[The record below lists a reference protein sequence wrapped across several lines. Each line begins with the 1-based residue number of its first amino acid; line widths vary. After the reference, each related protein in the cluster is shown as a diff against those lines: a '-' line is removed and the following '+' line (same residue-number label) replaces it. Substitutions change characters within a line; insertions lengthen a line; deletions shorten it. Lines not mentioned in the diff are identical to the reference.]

1 VVKNKLKNNM
11 SLSWKWIQD
20 FFWRR
25 QALYGLLLTLL
36 LVLVVF
42 QLSKIPIF
50 YAEAEVLYAKS
61 AQTLSSISENPLSLP
76 HKIASFIGL
85 QFSDSVQSVR
95 GVSIVFFGLCVVALY
110 RILKRWHSDK
120 IALFASAMFAT
131 NATVLAVG
139 RLGTSLVLLFCWSI
153 VISLLLWLQH
163 GSSRKVAPFTLI
175 VISAGLLYVPGAP
188 YFFLLMLLL
197 FGKKLRRTIKS
208 IKRSVVY
215 TAIFVGILVIIP
227 LFISFAQNPELF
239 KQWLLLPPT
248 IDWGT
253 IPRNILRVPSAFI
266 YRTPVYPLLN
276 IGRLPVFDVASG
288 GLFLIGLY
296 AYQKHA
302 KLERTRIML
311 ATALLSVVIGAL
323 GELAIAIVLLL
334 PFVYSVIGA
343 GISYLLDEWYSIFPK
358 NPFARSFG
366 LLLITF
372 IVSVSIYYQLT
383 RFLVVWPQTPETRA
397 VYNQSGLIQ

>member
-1 VVKNKLKNNM
+1 VNNKLKNNINI
-11 SLSWKWIQD
+11 SCHWLRD

-25 QALYGLLLTLL
+25 QALYGLLLTVLL
-36 LVLVVF
+36 AVVVI
-42 QLSKIPIF
+42 QLSTIPVL
-50 YAEAEVLYAKS
+50 YAEVEVLYSKS

-76 HKIASFIGL
+76 HKLASFLTL
-85 QFSDSVQSVR
+85 QFSDSAQSVR
-95 GVSIVFFGLCVVALY
+95 AVSIVFFGLCVVALY

-120 IALFASAMFAT
+120 VALFASAMFAT

-188 YFFLLMLLL
+188 YFFILMLLL
-197 FGKKLRRTIKS
+197 FGKKLRRTIRS

-215 TAIFVGILVIIP
+215 TAILVGFLVITP
-227 LFISFAQNPELF
+227 LLVSFAQNPELF
-239 KQWLLLPPT
+239 KQWLLLPSF

-266 YRTPVYPLLN
+266 YRTPFDPILN

-302 KLERTRIML
+302 KLERTRIMI
-311 ATALLSVVIGAL
+311 ATALLSIVIGAL
-323 GELAIAIVLLL
+323 GELSIAIVLLL

-343 GISYLLDEWYSIFPK
+343 GISYLLDEWYSVFPK

-366 LLLITF
+366 LLLITL
-372 IVSVSIYYQLT
+372 IVAISIYYQLT

-397 VYNQSGLIQ
+397 IYNQSGLIQ